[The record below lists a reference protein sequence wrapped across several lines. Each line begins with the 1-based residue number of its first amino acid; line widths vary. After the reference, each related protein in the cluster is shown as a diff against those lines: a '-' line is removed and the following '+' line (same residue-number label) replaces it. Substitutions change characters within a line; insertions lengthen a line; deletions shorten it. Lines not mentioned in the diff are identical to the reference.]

1 MNIFRNILL
10 WASKNKTLKNYLP
23 SFYFVNKAVK
33 KFMPGEDLKDAVNA
47 AKKLQKQNIGT
58 VFTYLGENLTNI
70 SEAEKVRDHYL
81 EVLETI
87 AEEKLNTE
95 ISVKLTQLGL
105 DLSFDKAM
113 EFFVQIAEKAK
124 DLDNFVWID
133 MEGSKYTDVTL
144 DFTITAHSKF
154 SNCGVCVQAYLKRTN
169 ADVEKLMTHNIPIRI
184 VKGAYK
190 ELPDISFKKK
200 SDVDRNY
207 LELSEMFI
215 NNSQS
220 RLIIGTHDLNIVNI
234 IKKLLEKQNL
244 PKEKCEFH
252 LLYGIKSNEQVK
264 MANEGY
270 NIKVLI
276 SYGEAWFSWYM
287 RRLAERPANVAFVLK
302 NIFSR

>member
-1 MNIFRNILL
+1 
-10 WASKNKTLKNYLP
+10 
-23 SFYFVNKAVK
+23 
-33 KFMPGEDLKDAVNA
+33 
-47 AKKLQKQNIGT
+47 
-58 VFTYLGENLTNI
+58 
-70 SEAEKVRDHYL
+70 
-81 EVLETI
+81 
-87 AEEKLNTE
+87 
-95 ISVKLTQLGL
+95 
-105 DLSFDKAM
+105 
-113 EFFVQIAEKAK
+113 
-124 DLDNFVWID
+124 
-133 MEGSKYTDVTL
+133 
-144 DFTITAHSKF
+144 
-154 SNCGVCVQAYLKRTN
+154 
-169 ADVEKLMTHNIPIRI
+169 
-184 VKGAYK
+184 
-190 ELPDISFKKK
+190 
-200 SDVDRNY
+200 
-207 LELSEMFI
+207 MFI